1 MKQERMKDAMKDTF
15 SKLELSENAK
25 EEVWEQIAEK
35 IGHSNGKKS
44 GRIQK
49 VLIKTAAVVLVVVLL
64 FAGIN
69 KLSAGKLAEAVTGLW
84 RADKNSSE
92 VLRET
97 TDYHV
102 MLDSV
107 YAPELWEC
115 TQKRIVFAGT
125 FGVVI
130 YDRTKDQVTGTINLS
145 KTDNNYFNADTLQTK
160 YLLEKDSLWVY
171 HCKNGKPAGRCYQ
184 YDLSACGSAKN
195 RQIVSL
201 KPVTSQKAQSELE
214 TKRKEQQKGKYT
226 DT

>member
-35 IGHSNGKKS
+35 IEHSNGKKS

-49 VLIKTAAVVLVVVLL
+49 VLIKTAAVVLAVVLL

-69 KLSAGKLAEAVTGLW
+69 KLSAGKLAEAVTGFW

-115 TQKRIVFAGT
+115 TQKRIVFCLD
-125 FGVVI
+125 F
-130 YDRTKDQVTGTINLS
+130 
-145 KTDNNYFNADTLQTK
+145 
-160 YLLEKDSLWVY
+160 
-171 HCKNGKPAGRCYQ
+171 
-184 YDLSACGSAKN
+184 
-195 RQIVSL
+195 
-201 KPVTSQKAQSELE
+201 
-214 TKRKEQQKGKYT
+214 
-226 DT
+226 

>member
-35 IGHSNGKKS
+35 IEHSNGKKS

-49 VLIKTAAVVLVVVLL
+49 VLIKTAAVVLAVVLL

-171 HCKNGKPAGRCYQ
+171 HCKNVRLMKR
-184 YDLSACGSAKN
+184 SM
-195 RQIVSL
+195 
-201 KPVTSQKAQSELE
+201 VTSVLSECMMS
-214 TKRKEQQKGKYT
+214 RP
-226 DT
+226 

>member
-69 KLSAGKLAEAVTGLW
+69 KLSAGKLAEAVTGFW

-92 VLRET
+92 IIIICFRQIDRSCYLFFRPVVNYNTKGSCKHNPLLRT
-97 TDYHV
+97 FPK
-102 MLDSV
+102 LR
-107 YAPELWEC
+107 C
-115 TQKRIVFAGT
+115 INRIQHHMIICR
-125 FGVVI
+125 FG
-130 YDRTKDQVTGTINLS
+130 
-145 KTDNNYFNADTLQTK
+145 
-160 YLLEKDSLWVY
+160 
-171 HCKNGKPAGRCYQ
+171 
-184 YDLSACGSAKN
+184 GSAAFC
-195 RQIVSL
+195 RDQ
-201 KPVTSQKAQSELE
+201 
-214 TKRKEQQKGKYT
+214 
-226 DT
+226 